1 MRDDG
6 NGTLGRERVR
16 RDALSSVRFMLGVW
30 AATYVVS
37 KAVYHFAP
45 TAYVEATFHDALNFE
60 LGLIIVTAV
69 VLIRTLL

>member
-6 NGTLGRERVR
+6 NGKLGRERVR

-30 AATYVVS
+30 TATYVVS
-37 KAVYHFAP
+37 KVVFYFAH
-45 TAYVEATFHDALNFE
+45 TAYVEATFHDALYFE
-60 LGLIIVTAV
+60 LGMIIFTAV